1 MIMRLLKLAIIVL
14 LVVAVIRSPST
25 AAHNVRIAGNAA
37 VHVLSV
43 LADRAGKFVE
53 ALLSHK

>member
-14 LVVAVIRSPST
+14 LVVAVIRSPNT
-25 AAHNVRIAGNAA
+25 AAHNVRVAGTAA
-37 VHVLSV
+37 VHVLGV